1 MADRDR
7 ESIGT
12 SVGTSSIEKPVMTT
26 VKTLN
31 SSETS
36 QMLLQAVGLPSKTVL
51 PSSKSSPSL
60 PVSGIA
66 SSVGT
71 VVIPVAPPTGLAN
84 PTADFPVA
92 SVPIGLSLANSSKV
106 AAINGKF
113 DLKQVCI
120 NFLNP

>member
-66 SSVGT
+66 SSV
-71 VVIPVAPPTGLAN
+71 VIPVAPPTGLAN